1 MVARLRND
9 NICTKSNSNA
19 ILKLT
24 KPKIKDIQKLK
35 VYLKKLD
42 NGRNKDK

>member
-1 MVARLRND
+1 MVARFGND
-9 NICTKSNSNA
+9 NLRSKSKSNA